1 MTRSSLETQK
11 LELMSALSELKLAM
25 AGIERENLE
34 LREERRRLQS
44 VRPPAASRTANP
56 FTGLEHE
63 PSPNPFGSSS
73 TPIPHVVAH
82 SGSPS
87 LSPVVANNLRREL
100 LNVSFEFD
108 RLDLYSFVSLGIS
121 ATQLGPIQ
129 QSSSSKNCRN

>member
-1 MTRSSLETQK
+1 MFFLKEMLTRSSLETQK
-11 LELMSALSELKLAM
+11 LELMSAISELKLAI

-44 VRPPAASRTANP
+44 VRPPPATSRAANP

-73 TPIPHVVAH
+73 TPIPHVTAH

-87 LSPVVANNLRREL
+87 LSPVVANSLRREL
-100 LNVSFEFD
+100 LNVSSDF
-108 RLDLYSFVSLGIS
+108 
-121 ATQLGPIQ
+121 
-129 QSSSSKNCRN
+129 